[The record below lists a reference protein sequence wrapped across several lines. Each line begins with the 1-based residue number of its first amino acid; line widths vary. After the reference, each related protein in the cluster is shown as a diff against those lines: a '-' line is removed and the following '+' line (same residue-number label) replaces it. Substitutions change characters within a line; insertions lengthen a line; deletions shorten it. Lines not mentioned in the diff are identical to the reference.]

1 MMNFSAKEIEYLADF
16 EKIMNC
22 KEIDQF
28 YILKTMTKLLFCLFK
43 QVSQFQLL
51 FAEMKQ
57 QIEKNAEKSA
67 QSIDQIR
74 KQISNIENNKIA
86 NIISNINQHHQE
98 ILTKFDNIEYGTE
111 VQDFEP
117 DFLRACEYGKSAS
130 VRWLAE
136 KENVDINKKGRKGKH
151 GIHLAAKNGQLS
163 VVQYLIEK
171 QNVNI
176 EIPGFRDSP
185 PLHYACKNGHLPV
198 VKYLISKGAN
208 VNSID
213 CNKWTPLHYAAYYN
227 HIDVVKCLLSNGAD
241 KNIYDN
247 SYKRPYH
254 YVKKNDEME
263 KLLQYYKYIYRG

>member
-1 MMNFSAKEIEYLADF
+1 MMNFSAKELEYLADF

-22 KEIDQF
+22 QAIDQF
-28 YILKTMTKLLFCLFK
+28 DILKTMTKLLFCLFK
-43 QVSQFQLL
+43 QVSRFQLL

-57 QIEKNAEKSA
+57 QIDQKAEESA
-67 QSIDQIR
+67 HSIDQIR
-74 KQISNIENNKIA
+74 KQISNIENNKIP

-117 DFLRACEYGKSAS
+117 DFLKACEYGKSAS

-176 EIPGFRDSP
+176 EIPGFRNSP
-185 PLHYACKNGHLPV
+185 PLHFACWKGHLTV

-208 VNSID
+208 VNSVN
-213 CNKWTPLHYAAYYN
+213 CNKWTPLHYAAYNN
-227 HIDVVKCLLSNGAD
+227 HIDVVKYLLSKGAN
-241 KNIYDN
+241 KNAWSCSYD
-247 SYKRPYH
+247 RPYDVVDSYH
-254 YVKKNDEME
+254 KEM
-263 KLLQYYKYIYRG
+263 KAILKG